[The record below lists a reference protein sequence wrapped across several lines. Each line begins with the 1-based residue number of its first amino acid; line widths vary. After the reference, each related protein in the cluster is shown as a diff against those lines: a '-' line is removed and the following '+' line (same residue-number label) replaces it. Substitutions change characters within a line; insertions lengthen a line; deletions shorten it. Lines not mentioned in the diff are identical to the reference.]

1 VVRTDL
7 QPAITLAE
15 IQQLV
20 AQYNAQPGVTA
31 IAIA

>member
-1 VVRTDL
+1 M

-15 IQQLV
+15 VQQLV

-31 IAIA
+31 LAIA